1 MADFFA
7 PKPRAGRVAPE
18 PNLGSIPED
27 APDETLPRERS
38 DDKLDSK
45 EHVAEV
51 LIRTSRRRPSGQRS
65 RAPPSRA
72 PRGTSRSCGTTFM
85 ITS

>member
-38 DDKLDSK
+38 DDQLDSK
-45 EHVAEV
+45 EHVAECIDTYV
-51 LIRTSRRRPSGQRS
+51 AAKALSLIH
-65 RAPPSRA
+65 
-72 PRGTSRSCGTTFM
+72 
-85 ITS
+85 I